1 MTQPVQNIAFV
12 APRFPEG
19 PTVGGAE
26 TLLKRFAVRLASGGY
41 AVTFYTT
48 CARDHFT
55 WRNELP
61 PGERVT
67 DGVRVRRFP
76 VDEDRDIDAFLQAQ
90 QRISLGREVTPDDEQ
105 AWMNN
110 NVNSRA
116 LIDALSRDADGLDR
130 ILAGPYLFSLV
141 VRAAAVRPGK
151 TLLVPCLHDEPFA
164 GLSAIA
170 RMFRRV
176 RGCLFNAA
184 PERALA
190 ERLFGPLTGVCET
203 VGLGM
208 EPFDSD
214 PGATARRLGLNTPY
228 VVYAGRRE
236 PLKGTP
242 LLLDYLAA
250 FRART
255 ARDLHLVLTG
265 TGPVEPPAAL
275 RGAVHDLGFV
285 PERDKHD
292 AMAGALAFCHPS
304 VNESFGIVLMEAWL
318 AGTPALVHAGSE
330 VLVHQCR
337 RGSGGLWFRTYPEFE
352 EELVLLWDEPET
364 HRALAAAGRQFVREE
379 YAWPVVEARLI
390 EALAR

>member
-1 MTQPVQNIAFV
+1 LTQPVKNIAVV

-26 TLLKRFAVRLASGGY
+26 TLLQQFALRLAAAGY
-41 AVTFYTT
+41 TVTFYTT
-48 CARDHFT
+48 CACDHVT

-61 PGERVT
+61 PGACMT
-67 DGVRVRRFP
+67 GGVRVLRFP
-76 VDEDRDIDAFLQAQ
+76 VDEDRDLDAFLRAQ

-105 AWMNN
+105 AWMRN

-116 LIDALSRDADGLDR
+116 LIDALARDADGLDR
-130 ILAGPYLFSLV
+130 VLAGPYLFSLV
-141 VRAAAVRPGK
+141 VRAAAVCPGK

-164 GLSAIA
+164 YLSAIA
-170 RMFRRV
+170 ELFRHV

-190 ERLFGPLTGVCET
+190 ERLFGPLPGVRAV

-208 EPFDSD
+208 DPFDSD
-214 PGATARRLGLNTPY
+214 PGATARRLGLAAPY
-228 VVYAGRRE
+228 VLYAGRRE

-265 TGPVEPPAAL
+265 AGPVEPPASL

-285 PERDKHD
+285 SEREKHD

-304 VNESFGIVLMEAWL
+304 VNESFGIVLLEAWL
-318 AGTPALVHAGSE
+318 AGTAALVHAGSA

-337 RGSGGLWFRTYPEFE
+337 RSNGGLWFRTYPEFE
-352 EELVLLWDEPET
+352 EELLLLWDEPET